1 MPAERPADESRP
13 AAIPLPRAGQAGRYV
28 VLRHQLP
35 AAPADPAGGPT
46 AAPSRGSHYDWMFE
60 VDGHLLTWASEQ
72 WCAATQ
78 AAVLAALPLPP
89 HRLAYLDYE
98 GEVSGNRG
106 TVYRVEAGT
115 HRLLQVAL
123 DRYVFA
129 VQGGRTGVVTIYRTA
144 PSGSWSI
151 ALAP

>member
-1 MPAERPADESRP
+1 MPAERSADGSRS

-28 VLRHQLP
+28 VLRHRVP
-35 AAPADPAGGPT
+35 AAPADRTGGAT
-46 AAPSRGSHYDWMFE
+46 APSRGDHYDWMFE
-60 VDGHLLTWASEQ
+60 ADGHLLTWASEQ

-106 TVYRVEAGT
+106 TVDRVEAGT
-115 HRLLQVAL
+115 HRLLHVAL

-144 PSGSWSI
+144 PAGSWSI